1 MESELLQK
9 NSSLQLKIDESLKT
23 IQAEREFENFY
34 YLLKSSNELLLNNFT
49 IKKINNLM
57 ALKDIV

>member
-23 IQAEREFENFY
+23 IQAEREFEKFY
-34 YLLKSSNELLLNNFT
+34 YLLKSSNELLINNFT
-49 IKKINNLM
+49 IEKN
-57 ALKDIV
+57 